1 MVVAS
6 ARRATSS
13 STQTDRQTDR
23 QTDIHTYIHTYIRSM
38 HHRQCCQ
45 SCWSP
50 HGIAQTYI
58 LTYLLPPPD
67 SGSCCCYCFDA
78 LVRDGINPSTPS
90 FLPPHADARWL
101 KQNPSGTS
109 LSSVHMWS
117 DKRAH
122 AQHTSTTHKHTIDA
136 NPTLLLY
143 LYEDGG
149 VSGVTAPPRA
159 PLSPL
164 CVGCFF
170 LFPFDPPRFGAAQIG
185 DEQAGRSR
193 GLGSSGAARPK
204 QCHSHGDGGGE
215 GGLGVD
221 KSTAICTHTHA

>member
-1 MVVAS
+1 MV
-6 ARRATSS
+6 
-13 STQTDRQTDR
+13 ST
-23 QTDIHTYIHTYIRSM
+23 H
-38 HHRQCCQ
+38 
-45 SCWSP
+45 
-50 HGIAQTYI
+50 
-58 LTYLLPPPD
+58 PPP
-67 SGSCCCYCFDA
+67 
-78 LVRDGINPSTPS
+78 PPS